1 MHKLVAL
8 LKGILIGWLVGAG
21 VALVYAPR
29 RGDETRALIRDRSL
43 ELREQAVSKVEETRS
58 RAEVLAQRGQEKVSE
73 QKVVLESAVEG
84 IKEGVRTFKEQEP
97 VNPINQDLP
106 LPIEQARVDLTAGGS
121 PEESQA

>member
-1 MHKLVAL
+1 MRSLVAL

-43 ELREQAVSKVEETRS
+43 ELRDQAVSKVEETRW
-58 RAEVLAQRGQEKVSE
+58 RAEELAQRGQEKVSE

-84 IKEGVRTFKEQEP
+84 IKEGVRTFKERDPLAQDNE
-97 VNPINQDLP
+97 DLP
-106 LPIEQARVDLTAGGS
+106 VPMEQARVDLTPGITT
-121 PEESQA
+121 EEPRA